1 MKLLVM
7 SACVTLGLAGVTR
20 PRRSIDP
27 PVYGHGGRSARS
39 YEFEETQA
47 QDEYNEYVRA
57 PRQAANTNYGAPGG
71 GGQATYQ
78 GGSSGG
84 AGGGGGRGQGSRPQT
99 GASPGDPLMPYRYG
113 YAVQDDIG
121 NDFNQQEQ
129 SDGAQITGQYSVV
142 LPDCRIQ
149 TVTYSVRPETGFVA
163 EVSYSDVGGG
173 CTPAPPG
180 LGPASG
186 GGFGGG
192 AGGGGAQSGYGGP
205 IRK

>member
-7 SACVTLGLAGVTR
+7 SACVTLGLAGVRRT
-20 PRRSIDP
+20 RRSIDP

-39 YEFEETQA
+39 YEFEENQA

-84 AGGGGGRGQGSRPQT
+84 SGGGGGGRGQGNRNT

-180 LGPASG
+180 LGPASA

>member
-1 MKLLVM
+1 MVKKLLLV
-7 SACVTLGLAGVTR
+7 ACWVTFSLAGV
-20 PRRSIDP
+20 PRGQDRVTRSIDP
-27 PVYGHGGRSARS
+27 PMYGHGGRSARS
-39 YEFEETQA
+39 YEFEEDKMA
-47 QDEYNEYVRA
+47 QEEYVRSA
-57 PRQAANTNYGAPGG
+57 RQAANTNYGAPGG
-71 GGQATYQ
+71 GAQPSYQ

-84 AGGGGGRGQGSRPQT
+84 GRGAGGGE
-99 GASPGDPLMPYRYG
+99 PLMPYRYG

-173 CTPAPPG
+173 CSPAPPNVAAG
-180 LGPASG
+180 A

-192 AGGGGAQSGYGGP
+192 GGFDGGAQSGYGAP
-205 IRK
+205 IRR

>member
-1 MKLLVM
+1 MRLLVI
-7 SACVTLGLAGVTR
+7 SACVTVSLAGVRRT
-20 PRRSIDP
+20 RRSIDP

-47 QDEYNEYVRA
+47 QEEYNEYVRA

-71 GGQATYQ
+71 GG
-78 GGSSGG
+78 GG
-84 AGGGGGRGQGSRPQT
+84 AGGGGGRGPQGNRNT

>member
-1 MKLLVM
+1 MGQGDYIRN
-7 SACVTLGLAGVTR
+7 T
-20 PRRSIDP
+20 
-27 PVYGHGGRSARS
+27 
-39 YEFEETQA
+39 
-47 QDEYNEYVRA
+47 
-57 PRQAANTNYGAPGG
+57 RQAAGTNYGAPGG
-71 GGQATYQ
+71 GAQPTYSGP
-78 GGSSGG
+78 GGGGGGGGGIGGNRGVPG
-84 AGGGGGRGQGSRPQT
+84 AGGGE
-99 GASPGDPLMPYRYG
+99 PLMPYRYG

-180 LGPASG
+180 LGPTSG

>member
-1 MKLLVM
+1 M
-7 SACVTLGLAGVTR
+7 SCCVTISLAGVSR
-20 PRRSIDP
+20 GRGRLRRSIDP
-27 PVYGHGGRSARS
+27 PSYGHGGRSARS
-39 YEFEETQA
+39 YDFEDDTMGQG
-47 QDEYNEYVRA
+47 DYIRNT
-57 PRQAANTNYGAPGG
+57 RQAAGTNYGAPGG
-71 GGQATYQ
+71 GAQPTYSGP
-78 GGSSGG
+78 GGGGGGGGGIGGNRGVPG
-84 AGGGGGRGQGSRPQT
+84 AGGGE
-99 GASPGDPLMPYRYG
+99 PLMPYRYG

-163 EVSYSDVGGG
+163 EVSYSDVGSG
-173 CTPAPPG
+173 CIPAPPG
-180 LGPASG
+180 VADAGAVG

-192 AGGGGAQSGYGGP
+192 VGGGGAQAGYGGP

>member
-1 MKLLVM
+1 MRLLVM
-7 SACVTLGLAGVTR
+7 SACVTVSLAGVRR

-47 QDEYNEYVRA
+47 QEEYNDYVRA

-71 GGQATYQ
+71 GSQPAYQ
-78 GGSSGG
+78 GGGGGG
-84 AGGGGGRGQGSRPQT
+84 AGGGGGRGPQGNRNT